1 MFSNSQVLK
10 KHRKPKLL
18 SVSSPTAL
26 SQESKICLMT
36 VTVPSDPGTTLEPSL
51 SYTGGNRTPK
61 TT

>member
-1 MFSNSQVLK
+1 MFNNSQVLK

-36 VTVPSDPGTTLEPSL
+36 VTVPSDPRTTLEPSL
-51 SYTGGNRTPK
+51 SYAGGNRTQK